1 MEKVWKELRNITTI
15 DLAFQAKNILEKILW
30 VIIGIIGTVWVFYF
44 IGVQFKFWAQ
54 HPYHVTKGDFKL
66 ADINYPAITI
76 CSKGSTKYGIAERL
90 GNYIDSSKVRVK
102 DFPVKLLL
110 LYAASFTD
118 FQDHYYYDE
127 CDAGC
132 KVGLEEYIGD
142 HEFEILC
149 LCHEHIM

>member
-90 GNYIDSSKVRVK
+90 GNYIDSSKVRLK

-118 FQDHYYYDE
+118 FQNHYYYGE
-127 CDAGC
+127 CDTGDTGC
-132 KVGLEEYIGD
+132 KVG
-142 HEFEILC
+142 FEK
-149 LCHEHIM
+149 